1 MSKICD
7 NIILWF
13 RTIRPQTLLLSLIP
27 VFVAIIV
34 VDKSGIPINIMTAV
48 LTASCAVSLQI
59 LSNLTNDYYD
69 FLKGADKAGR
79 VGYKRAMAEGSIT
92 VSAMRRACLIAAF
105 IACLLGLPLVLLG
118 GWVILAIGLTA
129 LLFAWLYTATS
140 HSLAYLGIAD
150 IFVFLYYGVIAS
162 GGTTYLL
169 LSSNECNMEMAGM
182 ISAPI
187 NPLIV
192 KSCYAGAVCG
202 LISMCVLMINN
213 LRDIQDDI
221 PVGKR
226 TIPVRIGCRGAECI
240 MFIYILLMP
249 CFSVLAFGWD
259 LPALIFFPACALWRV
274 TIKAEGTK
282 YNHCLLYAV
291 LVNIAYFVLCTML

>member
-105 IACLLGLPLVLLG
+105 IACLLGPSPCSSWRMG
-118 GWVILAIGLTA
+118 
-129 LLFAWLYTATS
+129 YTCHRT
-140 HSLAYLGIAD
+140 YGIAFRMVVYCNKSFPG
-150 IFVFLYYGVIAS
+150 IS
-162 GGTTYLL
+162 G
-169 LSSNECNMEMAGM
+169 N
-182 ISAPI
+182 
-187 NPLIV
+187 
-192 KSCYAGAVCG
+192 
-202 LISMCVLMINN
+202 
-213 LRDIQDDI
+213 R
-221 PVGKR
+221 
-226 TIPVRIGCRGAECI
+226 
-240 MFIYILLMP
+240 
-249 CFSVLAFGWD
+249 
-259 LPALIFFPACALWRV
+259 
-274 TIKAEGTK
+274 
-282 YNHCLLYAV
+282 
-291 LVNIAYFVLCTML
+291 